1 MKLTGYLYLPQRKPH
16 THSGLHDHQRSYNL
30 FFSQHLLLS
39 LQFSLSFEAPS
50 FDKALGVERMW
61 GQQLQDSSAPKC
73 HLNSPCPRACLH
85 CGHIPRACLPCG
97 HVPRDCLPC
106 GHVPRACLLCG
117 HVPRACL
124 HCGHVPRARLHC
136 GHISRACLH
145 CGHVPRA
152 CLHWHQVPRAHLHC
166 GHVPRACLHW
176 GHVPR
181 AHPHCGQVGTPGCQ
195 EHASVLSLTRLI
207 QGR

>member
-1 MKLTGYLYLPQRKPH
+1 MIIRDLTTYFSHSISCFPSSSPCPLRLLPLTR
-16 THSGLHDHQRSYNL
+16 
-30 FFSQHLLLS
+30 
-39 LQFSLSFEAPS
+39 
-50 FDKALGVERMW
+50 ALGVERMW

-124 HCGHVPRARLHC
+124 HCGHVPRA
-136 GHISRACLH
+136 
-145 CGHVPRA
+145 
-152 CLHWHQVPRAHLHC
+152 
-166 GHVPRACLHW
+166 CLHW